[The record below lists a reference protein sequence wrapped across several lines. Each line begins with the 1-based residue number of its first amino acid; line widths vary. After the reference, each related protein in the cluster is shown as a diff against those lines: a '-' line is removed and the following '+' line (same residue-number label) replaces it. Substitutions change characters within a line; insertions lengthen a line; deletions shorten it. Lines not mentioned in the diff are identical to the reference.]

1 MARIPVGDFG
11 NALPRGGTTPTAS
24 AGQID
29 GGLSDAGQR
38 LGAVAM
44 GIADQRMAEAARAE
58 RQAEAEAKATREA
71 ADRAK
76 AAISLTT
83 IENDLDLIGDE
94 VSEGVRTG
102 KVDKTQAAEEFQRR
116 AQERVDTGMADIP
129 QAHAGQVQAAVV
141 GRMGRLGRGVSRA
154 VTQRDQTDVLA
165 GLDATL
171 ETAQRLYLTDPARAD
186 AMVKTALEAQGPYSG
201 LNAAQLQAKGQAW
214 REGTRLNKAQTLL
227 TAARRDNAALDKFEQ
242 ALASDEFA
250 DLDPSRKTALL
261 NQVEGFRVSNIQRA
275 EAAARQAQ
283 AQQERY
289 LRNAAAEFDGA
300 QALITQGKVLSPEYI
315 ERVTRATRGTPYA
328 AALSESLKQAPERT
342 AFGVQPLAVQQE
354 VLNQARAQLNTQ
366 GTNPEAEKRLNNLQK
381 VYDQARRDYAEEPL
395 QAALERGVIQQ
406 IAPINTQNMAG
417 LVQTIGARVEQA
429 SLTAQQTGG
438 VVSPLLR
445 QEAEQV
451 GNMIN
456 VLPVE
461 QRASAIAQLSQVL
474 GPQQAAALGRQI
486 GPKDKALGIA
496 FGLSGTKTT
505 AGRYTS
511 ELVLRGAQAMK
522 DKAVKPDN
530 TAVTGIRARVAA
542 EIGDAYPTMDVRETM
557 IEAAV
562 LAEYG
567 LQSESSG
574 DLQRAVRLVT
584 GGITERG
591 GRKVPLPYGMDAS
604 VFDQRLKALT
614 PVDIKTGQVLING
627 VTVSAY
633 DFLGQIGNAPLVVR
647 GEGRYAVQ
655 AGDSLVMR
663 PDGKPLI
670 LEIR

>member
-1 MARIPVGDFG
+1 MATI
-11 NALPRGGTTPTAS
+11 PRGDQFGEVVARPARFNEAQVPRAAFGT
-24 AGQID
+24 
-29 GGLSDAGQR
+29 
-38 LGAVAM
+38 
-44 GIADQRMAEAARAE
+44 GIADAVTQVGAQLVDEERQAAAREAARA
-58 RQAEAEAKATREA
+58 AAEAKATREA
-71 ADRAK
+71 ADRSK
-76 AAISLTT
+76 AAIALQTMET
-83 IENDLDLIGDE
+83 DLDVIGDE
-94 VSEGVRTG
+94 VAEGVRTG
-102 KVDKTQAAEEFQRR
+102 QIDKTLADEEFKRR
-116 AQERVDTGMADIP
+116 SQERITGGLADIP
-129 QAHAGQVQAAVV
+129 QAHAGLAQASIN
-141 GRMGRLGRGVSRA
+141 GRAGRIGRTVARA
-154 VTQRDQTDVLA
+154 VTQRDQADVRS
-165 GLDATL
+165 GINQQL
-171 ETAQRLYLTDPARAD
+171 EYAQRLYLTDPVKAD
-186 AMVKTALEAQGPYSG
+186 AVVDNTIQSLGPFSG
-201 LNAAQLQAKGQAW
+201 MDAADLQRARQTW

-227 TAARRDNAALDKFEQ
+227 TAARRDNAELDKFEK
-242 ALASDEFA
+242 ALAGEEFA
-250 DLDPSRKTALL
+250 DIDPGRKTALL

-275 EAAARQAQ
+275 EAAARQDQ
-283 AQQERY
+283 ARQERY
-289 LRNAAAEFDGA
+289 LRNAEAEFNGA

-342 AFGVQPLAVQQE
+342 AFGVQPLSVQQE
-354 VLNQARAQLNTQ
+354 VLNQARAQLNAA

-417 LVQTIGARVEQA
+417 LVQTIGARIEQA

-496 FGLSGTKTT
+496 FGLAGTKTT

-511 ELVLRGAQAMK
+511 ELVLRGAQAMR

-542 EIGDAYPTMDVRETM
+542 EIGDAYPTMDVREAM
-557 IEAAV
+557 IDAAV
-562 LAEYG
+562 MAEYG
-567 LQSESSG
+567 LQSEGSG
-574 DLQRAVRLVT
+574 DLRRAVNLVT
-584 GGITERG
+584 GGITERA

-614 PVDIKTGQVLING
+614 PVDIRTAQVLVNG
-627 VTVSAY
+627 VKVSAY
-633 DFLGQIGNAPLVVR
+633 DFLSQIENAPLVVR

-655 AGDSLVMR
+655 AGNALVMR